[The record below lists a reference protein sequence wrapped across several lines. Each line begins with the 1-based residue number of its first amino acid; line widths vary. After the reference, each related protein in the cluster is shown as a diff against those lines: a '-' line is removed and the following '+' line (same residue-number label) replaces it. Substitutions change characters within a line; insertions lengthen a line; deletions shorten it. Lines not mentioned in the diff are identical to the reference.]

1 MNHEMVDALRKDL
14 KPEAEE
20 FLAIMEEDD
29 LPTTKHGYGT
39 VMSFISPMPRE
50 AQAAFIGALA
60 DAGWDA
66 VTAAAL
72 TRAMGLT

>member
-20 FLAIMEEDD
+20 FLELMSEDD
-29 LPTTKHGYGT
+29 MPITKHGYGT

-50 AQAAFIGALA
+50 AQLAFIGAMA
-60 DAGWDA
+60 DAGWNP

-72 TRAMGLT
+72 TRVMGLT